1 MGKPTTDAQK
11 RLFSAD
17 NLYSDLLREGSAE
30 MAVYRHLAPMM
41 KDEDFAAMYK
51 EGGRPPISPKCL
63 ALVCILQAI
72 DRIPD
77 REAAYDVLVRLDWQV
92 ILGVE
97 PGWMGFDPSL
107 LTVFR
112 ARMLAHPEVK
122 DIFDRVLDRL
132 VELGLVRPEKKQR
145 LDSTWVFGLLRTLTR
160 LENVKEALRIALQA
174 IEKQGAAGKAFSR
187 SLPQDLWK
195 RATRK
200 MDLRG
205 MDGEERQAL
214 ILRFGR
220 DVLQVLRRLDAAPEE
235 LSRLPQVEILR
246 KIFHQNFTIQER
258 RRGPGGGKK
267 VAGVTLREF
276 TETPGQDR
284 ISSPHEA
291 EARYNTKA
299 DRSRGAIG
307 YKIQVAETAHAR
319 GPNFITGLEVTGGA
333 TPDDGQAREMVGQ
346 LEARGIT
353 PKDMHVDS
361 GYVSRAER
369 RHLSEEHDVTLKGP
383 TKKQA
388 SKGVAADPVRA
399 PVERTIREMV
409 GHGARRTPYRG
420 RRKTRWWERMIA
432 AIVDLK
438 RLAQVE
444 IEGLLRAPPGILS
457 PKCARA

>member
-1 MGKPTTDAQK
+1 MGKPATDAQK

-17 NLYSDLLREGSAE
+17 NLYADLLREGSAE

-63 ALVCILQAI
+63 ALVSILQAI

-97 PGWMGFDPSL
+97 PGWTGFDPSL

-160 LENVKEALRIALQA
+160 LENVKEALRVALQA
-174 IEKQGAAGKAFSR
+174 IEKQGSARKAFSR

-214 ILRFGR
+214 ILRLGR
-220 DVLQVLRRLDAAPEE
+220 DTLQVLRRLESAPGE
-235 LSRLPQVEILR
+235 LSRLPEVETLR
-246 KIFHQNFTIQER
+246 KVFQQNFTVQER

-267 VAGVTLREF
+267 ASGVTLREF
-276 TETPGQDR
+276 TETPGEDR
-284 ISSPHEA
+284 ISSPHEC
-291 EARYNTKA
+291 EARYNAKA

-319 GPNFITGLEVTGGA
+319 RPNFITGLEVTGGA
-333 TPDDGQAREMVGQ
+333 TPDDGQAREMVGH
-346 LEARGIT
+346 LESQGIA
-353 PKDMHVDS
+353 PKDMYVDS

-369 RHLSEEHDVTLKGP
+369 RHLREEWGVNLKGP

-388 SKGVAADPVRA
+388 AQGIATDSARIPI
-399 PVERTIREMV
+399 ERTIRELV

-420 RRKTRWWERMIA
+420 KRKTRWWERMLA
-432 AIVDLK
+432 AVVDLK
-438 RLAQVE
+438 RLAQAE
-444 IEGLLRAPPGILS
+444 IDGFLRAPPGKLS
-457 PKCARA
+457 PNRA